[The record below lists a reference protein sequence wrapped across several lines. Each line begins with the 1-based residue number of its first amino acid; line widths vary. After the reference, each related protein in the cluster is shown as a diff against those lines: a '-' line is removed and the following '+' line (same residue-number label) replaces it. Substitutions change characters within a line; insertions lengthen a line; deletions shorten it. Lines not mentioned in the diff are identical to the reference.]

1 MANAQD
7 GCLGTLRSL
16 LTGYAVFVARLVEYG
31 RCMAAIEKQIA
42 TIKEE
47 IEGEIFEW
55 VQAQLAPYEKQLND
69 LIAEVKNLENTT
81 EATLAAYDA
90 RINAFV
96 LSVNNQLA
104 QIRSDLVAS
113 IQAVNDLTDLKI
125 DQNNTWL
132 LNTISENVGDLF
144 QVLNPFT
151 GTMVSIQSMVDYLSA
166 FHIVDGIDYDT
177 MNTRALT
184 YSAWNALSM
193 TYTDLTLHGN
203 TYYQ

>member
-1 MANAQD
+1 MFYNKYPYTDFHELNAD
-7 GCLGTLRSL
+7 FL
-16 LTGYAVFVARLVEYG
+16 LQR
-31 RCMAAIEKQIA
+31 MKAIETQIA

-55 VQAQLAPYEKQLND
+55 VQEQLAPYEKQLND
-69 LIAEVKNLENTT
+69 LIAEVKNLEETT
-81 EATLAAYDA
+81 EATLAAYDT
-90 RINAFV
+90 RITNFINDVNAA
-96 LSVNNQLA
+96 LGQM
-104 QIRSDLVAS
+104 RTDLVNS

-132 LNTISENVGDLF
+132 LNEISENVGDLF
-144 QVLNPFT
+144 MVLNPFT
-151 GTMVSIQSMVDYLSA
+151 GTMMTIQAMVDYLSA

-184 YSAWNALSM
+184 YNAWNALNM

>member
-1 MANAQD
+1 MAFFNKYPYTDFHELNAD
-7 GCLGTLRSL
+7 FL
-16 LTGYAVFVARLVEYG
+16 LQR
-31 RCMAAIEKQIA
+31 MAAIEKQIA